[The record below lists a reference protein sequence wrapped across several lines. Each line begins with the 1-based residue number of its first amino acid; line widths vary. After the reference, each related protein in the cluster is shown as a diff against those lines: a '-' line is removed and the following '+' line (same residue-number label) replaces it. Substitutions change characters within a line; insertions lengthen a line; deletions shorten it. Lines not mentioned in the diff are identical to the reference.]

1 MTMTKNTLTPI
12 AILNLPRAV
21 QPLITYARAIVTAMT
36 ANPHF
41 TTPAPA
47 LAVVTAA
54 IDELQLSET
63 AALTRAKGTIAIRN
77 EKRAALVIMLRQL
90 KGYVQTVADADAE
103 TGNSIIESAAMSV
116 KKIGVRKPR
125 VFAAEAGVVSGS
137 VKLIAPS
144 AGGRAFYEWQY
155 SLDVG
160 KTWVAAPGTMQA
172 KTSVAG
178 LTPGASV
185 QFRYRPATKSGEG
198 DWSQPVT
205 LIVK

>member
-1 MTMTKNTLTPI
+1 MTMTKNTHTPI
-12 AILNLPRAV
+12 AILKLPHGV

-41 TTPAPA
+41 PTPTPA
-47 LAVVTAA
+47 LAAVTTAT
-54 IDELQLSET
+54 DDLQLAET
-63 AALTRAKGTIAIRN
+63 AALTRAKGTIAVRN
-77 EKRAALVIMLRQL
+77 EKRAALVTLLRQL
-90 KGYVQTVADADAE
+90 KGYVQTVVDANAE
-103 TGNSIIESAAMSV
+103 TGTSIIESAAIAV
-116 KKIGVRKPR
+116 KKTAARKPR
-125 VFAAEAGVVSGS
+125 VFGAEPGVVSGS
-137 VKLIAPS
+137 AKLVAPS

-155 SLDVG
+155 SLDGG
-160 KTWVAAPGTMQA
+160 KTWVAAPGSMQA
-172 KTSVAG
+172 KTTVAG